1 MRYIDITHSG
11 VQLDEATETFLLSE
25 LEGLRRE
32 CDSVHSC
39 RVHLQG
45 GSSSP
50 ERSRPFC
57 VTLLLSTGEH
67 HIVVKSCD
75 GSTSTSTA
83 RDTISDVIGEA
94 ANELRKLKSSSDCAT
109 CSGQSAG
116 TSESVMI

>member
-11 VQLDEATETFLLSE
+11 VQLDETTETFLLSE
-25 LEGLRRE
+25 LDGLRRE

-45 GSSSP
+45 GSSSSG
-50 ERSRPFC
+50 RSRPFC

-75 GSTSTSTA
+75 GTTNALTA
-83 RDTISDVIGEA
+83 RDAISDVIGEA
-94 ANELRKLKSSSDCAT
+94 ARELRKLKSSSDCAT
-109 CSGQSAG
+109 CSGQSLEA
-116 TSESVMI
+116 SESVMI